1 MEFINAK
8 GIVIL
13 DHDTTC
19 VFLRKEVRC
28 MVLSNAYNY
37 INVLDRAADASW
49 TRNDV
54 LANNIANADTP
65 GYKRKDVQFE
75 TYLTDAVAGTDS
87 LDATVATMDLN
98 QLNATTYTEQA
109 GLSYRADGNN
119 VDISTE
125 NVELAKNQLK
135 YYTLMNSIN
144 QEFSRLK
151 SALRTS

>member
-1 MEFINAK
+1 
-8 GIVIL
+8 
-13 DHDTTC
+13 
-19 VFLRKEVRC
+19 

-54 LANNIANADTP
+54 LSNNIANADTP

-75 TYLTDAVAGTDS
+75 TYLSNAVAGTDS
-87 LDATVATMDLN
+87 LDERIANLDLN
-98 QLNATTYTEQA
+98 ELNATTYTEQA
-109 GLSYRADGNN
+109 GLSYRMDEND
-119 VDISTE
+119 VDITTE

-151 SALRTS
+151 SALKTS